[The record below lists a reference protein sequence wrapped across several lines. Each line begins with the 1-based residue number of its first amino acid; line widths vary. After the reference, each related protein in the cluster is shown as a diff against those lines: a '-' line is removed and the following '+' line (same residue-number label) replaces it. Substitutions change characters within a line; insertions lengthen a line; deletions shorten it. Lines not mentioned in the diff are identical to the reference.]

1 MQLAQDLR
9 MVFHVFG
16 STSRDFEVKKRCYL
30 LFKEGDEAW
39 DKKAMLP
46 KATDSL

>member
-9 MVFHVFG
+9 IVFHVFG
-16 STSRDFEVKKRCYL
+16 STGRDFEVKKCCYL
-30 LFKEGDEAW
+30 LFKEGEAW

>member
-30 LFKEGDEAW
+30 LFKEGEAW